1 MDYRV
6 PCYIA
11 IGFATPIAAL
21 YLASENTVIMAT
33 ATLPLIALIH
43 ELLHLMAARIRKVP
57 HRFITKS
64 AFMIGLLV
72 NVKDSREYIALALTP
87 QIVTLVLLALFVVTG
102 FSLFIVLA
110 LFHTALSLEDIA
122 RAARHLSIVIKTAQF
137 GKQ

>member
-6 PCYIA
+6 PCYLA

-21 YLASENTVIMAT
+21 YLAPESTVITAT
-33 ATLPLIALIH
+33 AILPLIALVH
-43 ELLHLMAARIRKVP
+43 ELLHLVAARIRRVP
-57 HRFITKS
+57 HRFITRS
-64 AFMIGLLV
+64 AFMIGLSV

-87 QIVTLVLLALFVVTG
+87 QIVTLVLLALFFITG

-122 RAARHLSIVIKTAQF
+122 RAARHLSTVIRTAQI
-137 GKQ
+137 GEQ

>member
-6 PCYIA
+6 PCYLA

-21 YLASENTVIMAT
+21 YLASENTVIIAT

-43 ELLHLMAARIRKVP
+43 ELLHLIAARIRRVP

-64 AFMIGLLV
+64 AFMIGLSV
-72 NVKDSREYIALALTP
+72 NVKDSREYIALALAP
-87 QIVTLVLLALFVVTG
+87 QIVTLVLLALFFVTG
-102 FSLFIVLA
+102 FSLFLVLA

-122 RAARHLSIVIKTAQF
+122 RAARHLSIVIKSAQF
-137 GKQ
+137 GEQ